1 MRRPRVVWMTNAD
14 DRILEF
20 LQNDPNQ
27 SIVATPRVIAENI
40 DFNRG
45 YVTQRLSKLRDHDLV
60 EYYDEGSGIY
70 QITNRGKSYL
80 DGDID
85 ADELEETE

>member
-1 MRRPRVVWMTNAD
+1 MTNAD

-20 LQNDPNQ
+20 LENEPNQ
-27 SIVATPRVIAENI
+27 SIVATPQVIAENI

-45 YVTQRLSKLRDHDLV
+45 YITQRLRKLRDHDLV

-70 QITNRGKSYL
+70 QISDRGHAYL
-80 DGDID
+80 TGNLT
-85 ADELEETE
+85 ADDLESN

>member
-1 MRRPRVVWMTNAD
+1 MTNAD

-20 LQNDPNQ
+20 LQNDPNP

-45 YVTQRLSKLRDHDLV
+45 YVTQRLSTLREHDLV
-60 EYYDEGSGIY
+60 EYYDKDSGIY
-70 QITNRGKSYL
+70 QITDLGRTYL
-80 DGDID
+80 KGEID
-85 ADELEETE
+85 AETLETTDN